1 MQSALHCQEWCQ
13 RERNCAHFSYFS
25 LSGLCSLS
33 PVSATKLQPVLN
45 FVAGPRACS
54 DVVGLLAKEPEFELW
69 QLPRQSALGYAPAG
83 LVIVAVALTLAVSL
97 VKGLPC
103 RKSFE
108 CFGRS
113 LTPAPQAQPDD
124 AGSVLLEEHM

>member
-13 RERNCAHFSYFS
+13 RERHCAYFSYFT

-33 PVSATKLQPVLN
+33 AASATKLQPVLN
-45 FVAGPRACS
+45 FVAGPLACS
-54 DVVGLLAKEPEFELW
+54 DLVGLAKEPEFELW
-69 QLPRQSALGYAPAG
+69 QLPKESALGYAPAG
-83 LVIVAVALTLAVSL
+83 LVIVAVALTLAVSFF
-97 VKGLPC
+97 KGLPC

-108 CFGRS
+108 CFERS
-113 LTPAPQAQPDD
+113 FTPVPQAQPDD